1 MTELLIVDD
10 DVPLR
15 RWAERV
21 VRDGGYA
28 CDSAGNA
35 GEAREHLQHE
45 TYSLVLLDVRMPGE
59 SGMELL
65 SHIRAAFP
73 TTAVVMVTGEDDQQ
87 LAMSAIEHGAYG
99 YMVKPVRSGELL
111 INVANALHR
120 RHLEQDRQQMVSTLE
135 TAVQDSS
142 YRLEHALQ
150 ELHLSEDMVWASQAE
165 TILRLARLV
174 EFRDEETGHHLQRMS
189 SYCGIL
195 ACELGLPE
203 RQREIVRLASQLH
216 DVGKVAIP
224 DSILHK
230 PGRLTPQ
237 EFEVIQTHAEI
248 GHEMLTGS
256 ASEVVQ
262 TGATIA
268 LSHHERWDGGG
279 YPRALYGEKI
289 PVEGRIAAIA
299 DVFDALTSDR
309 VYRPAFPVSLAL
321 MTIQAERGTHFDP
334 QMLDAFVHA
343 LPEVEAVRHTYGD

>member
-1 MTELLIVDD
+1 MAELLIVDD

-15 RWAERV
+15 HWAERV
-21 VRDGGYA
+21 VTDGGYA
-28 CDSAGNA
+28 CESAGSA
-35 GEAREHLQHE
+35 ADARDRLEHDAF
-45 TYSLVLLDVRMPGE
+45 SLVLLDVRMPGE

-65 SHIRAAFP
+65 SHIRSSFP
-73 TTAVVMVTGEDDQQ
+73 ETAVVMVTGEDDQQ

-120 RHLEQDRQQMVSTLE
+120 RRSERDRQQMVDTLE
-135 TAVQDSS
+135 SAVQDSS
-142 YRLEHALQ
+142 HKLEHALQ
-150 ELHLSEDMVWASQAE
+150 ELHLSENQVWVSQAE

-189 SYCGIL
+189 SYCEIL
-195 ACELGLPE
+195 ACELGLHE
-203 RQREIVRLASQLH
+203 RHREVVRLASQLH

-224 DSILHK
+224 DSILRK
-230 PGRLTPQ
+230 PGKLTPQ
-237 EFEVIQTHAEI
+237 EFNVIQTHAEI

-256 ASEVVQ
+256 TSDVVQ
-262 TGATIA
+262 AGATIA

-279 YPRALYGEKI
+279 YPHALAGEEI
-289 PVEGRIAAIA
+289 PAEGRIAAIA

-321 MTIQAERGTHFDP
+321 NTMQAERGTHFDP
-334 QMLDAFVHA
+334 EMLDAFVHA
-343 LPEVEAVRHTYGD
+343 LPEVEAVRRTYGD